1 MLYENYQFQQVRKK
15 HIKFMQQLAVSLKW
29 KESDEM
35 KKLNRITYIINV
47 LVALTF
53 IRCSYLGV
61 LHYKLFGM
69 DLINGLITV
78 LIISCGI
85 YLISLYSS
93 RKQNEDE
100 NSI

>member
-1 MLYENYQFQQVRKK
+1 
-15 HIKFMQQLAVSLKW
+15 
-29 KESDEM
+29 M

-53 IRCSYLGV
+53 ISCSYLGV

-69 DLINGLITV
+69 DIINALITV
-78 LIISCGI
+78 LVISSGI
-85 YLISLYSS
+85 YLISLYSG

>member
-1 MLYENYQFQQVRKK
+1 MNIINFNKYGKTHKIYAILTVS
-15 HIKFMQQLAVSLKW
+15 HIGKVSY
-29 KESDEM
+29 EM
-35 KKLNRITYIINV
+35 KRLNGFTYIINV

-53 IRCSYLGV
+53 ISCSYLGV

-69 DLINGLITV
+69 DILNALITV
-78 LIISCGI
+78 LGILCGM
-85 YLISLYSS
+85 YLLSLYSG

>member
-1 MLYENYQFQQVRKK
+1 
-15 HIKFMQQLAVSLKW
+15 
-29 KESDEM
+29 M

-53 IRCSYLGV
+53 ISCSYLGV
-61 LHYKLFGM
+61 LHFKLFGM
-69 DLINGLITV
+69 DIINALITV
-78 LIISCGI
+78 LVISCGI
-85 YLISLYSS
+85 YLISLYPG

>member
-1 MLYENYQFQQVRKK
+1 
-15 HIKFMQQLAVSLKW
+15 
-29 KESDEM
+29 M
-35 KKLNRITYIINV
+35 KKLNMITYFINV

-53 IRCSYLGV
+53 ISCFYLGI

-69 DLINGLITV
+69 DVINALITV
-78 LIISCGI
+78 LVISCGM
-85 YLISLYSS
+85 YLISLYPG

>member
-1 MLYENYQFQQVRKK
+1 
-15 HIKFMQQLAVSLKW
+15 
-29 KESDEM
+29 M
-35 KKLNRITYIINV
+35 KRLNKITYIINV

-53 IRCSYLGV
+53 ISCSYLGV

-69 DLINGLITV
+69 DIINALIMV
-78 LIISCGI
+78 LVISCGM
-85 YLISLYSS
+85 YLISLYPG

>member
-1 MLYENYQFQQVRKK
+1 
-15 HIKFMQQLAVSLKW
+15 
-29 KESDEM
+29 M
-35 KKLNRITYIINV
+35 KRLNRITYIINV

-53 IRCSYLGV
+53 ISCSYLGV

-69 DLINGLITV
+69 DIINALITV
-78 LIISCGI
+78 LVISCGM
-85 YLISLYSS
+85 YLLSLYSG